1 MAFDWEGPTA
11 KPKGK
16 AKPPSASSAAVVA
29 AEGVSLDAVISRL
42 RTMADGGLRVELD
55 LPELEPV
62 TFALLY
68 ALRNKAVSLT
78 IKDKK

>member
-1 MAFDWEGPTA
+1 MSFEWQAPEA
-11 KPKGK
+11 KKKGN
-16 AKPPSASSAAVVA
+16 KPVANPAAAAPSVAVQ
-29 AEGVSLDAVISRL
+29 GVTLDAIICRI
-42 RTMADGGLRVELD
+42 RTMADGGTRIEID

-78 IKDKK
+78 IKDK